1 MPLNLQNIITRGRR
15 ALLLA
20 AALACALLPAP
31 AAAHTRVERSSPA
44 DGDTAHGAV
53 REVRLRF
60 TRPVESELTTLTLFR
75 GTAQVAAG
83 GAKVEES
90 EGKEYVLALGEPLAP
105 GDYVARWKTVGGDG
119 HVLEGSWRFTVAA
132 VAAAS
137 TVPQGTPATAGLVQ
151 APPPPPATDGTD
163 DALEEEVGEA
173 GRPLAVAVRWAWFA
187 SLLGMIGAVA
197 FRYGVLPRLDRDAE
211 LQPVAARSEAVVW
224 YVALGAAALSVA
236 ALFARLWMQVAAL
249 GGGEAAWDGA
259 RLDVL
264 LRDTGWGLA
273 WVLQAIATLAFVT
286 GLFIAR
292 APHGRAVGWMGAGA
306 GAVLL
311 SAVPALSGHAA
322 SVGRMNGVA
331 ILTDTV
337 HVLGA
342 GVWLG
347 TLAALLAVG
356 IPAALLSGELSGGAV
371 AAMVRAFSPMAL
383 AGAAAV
389 GLTGIVNVVFQLG
402 ALSDVWSTGYGRA
415 LLLKLGLLAGVA
427 ALGFYNWRR
436 VLPTLGDDA
445 ATHRLRRSARA
456 ELGLGV
462 VVLLVTAVLVALPTP

>member
-1 MPLNLQNIITRGRR
+1 MTLNLPKMIFPGRR

-44 DGDTAHGAV
+44 DGDTARAPV
-53 REVRLRF
+53 TELRLRF
-60 TRPVESELTTLTLFR
+60 TRPVESELTTITLFR
-75 GTAQVAAG
+75 DSTQVAAG
-83 GAKVEES
+83 ATK
-90 EGKEYVLALGEPLAP
+90 EGDEGRDFVLTLPAALPSGS
-105 GDYVARWKTVGGDG
+105 YVARWKTVGGDG
-119 HVLEGSWRFTVAA
+119 HVLEGAWRFV
-132 VAAAS
+132 VAAADS
-137 TVPQGTPATAGLVQ
+137 VVAEADSAHDVAGLVQ
-151 APPPPPATDGTD
+151 TPPAPTTDGTD
-163 DALEEEVGEA
+163 DALQEEVGEA
-173 GRPLAVAVRWAWFA
+173 GRPLAVAVRWAWFV
-187 SLLGMIGAVA
+187 SLLGMIGTVA
-197 FRYGVLPRLDRDAE
+197 FRYGVLPRLDRDAA
-211 LQPVAARSEAVVW
+211 LRPVAARAEDAVW
-224 YVALGAAALSVA
+224 FIALGAAALSVA
-236 ALFARLWMQVAAL
+236 TLFARLWVQVSAL
-249 GGGEAAWDGA
+249 GGGGAWDGD
-259 RLDVL
+259 RLQVL

-273 WVLQAIATLAFVT
+273 WVLQAIATLAFVI
-286 GLFIAR
+286 GLFIVR
-292 APHGRAVGWMGAGA
+292 APHGRGVGWMGAAA

-331 ILTDTV
+331 ILSDTV

-347 TLAALLAVG
+347 TLAAILAVG
-356 IPAALLSGELSGGAV
+356 IPAALVSGAGAASGV

-389 GLTGIVNVVFQLG
+389 GVTGVVNVLFQLD

-415 LLLKLGLLAGVA
+415 LLIKLALLAGVA

-436 VLPTLGDDA
+436 VLPGLGSDP
-445 ATHRLRRSARA
+445 ATARLRTSARA
-456 ELGLGV
+456 ELGLGL

>member
-1 MPLNLQNIITRGRR
+1 MTRTRSNILSRGRR

-20 AALACALLPAP
+20 AALACALVPAP
-31 AAAHTRVERSSPA
+31 AAAHTRVELARPA

-60 TRPVESELTTLTLFR
+60 SRPVESELTTLALLR
-75 GTAQVAAG
+75 GGAQVAAG
-83 GAKVEES
+83 AAKVGS
-90 EGKEYVLALGEPLAP
+90 EGREFVLALAAPLQP

-119 HVLEGSWRFTVAA
+119 HVLEGSWRFSVAA
-132 VAAAS
+132 DSAAS
-137 TVPQGTPATAGLVQ
+137 TVPAGTPAAAALVQ
-151 APPPPPATDGTD
+151 APQPPPTTDGTD
-163 DALEEEVGEA
+163 DALEEEVGQA

-187 SLLGMIGAVA
+187 ALLGMIGAVA
-197 FRYGVLPRLDRDAE
+197 FRYGVLPRLDRDPG
-211 LQPVAARSEAVVW
+211 LRPVAGRAEAAVW
-224 YVALGAAALSVA
+224 FVALGAAALSVA
-236 ALFARLWMQVAAL
+236 TLFARLWMQVAAL

-273 WVLQAIATLAFVT
+273 WVLQAIATLAFVI
-286 GLFIAR
+286 GLFIAK

-322 SVGRMNGVA
+322 SVGRLNGVA
-331 ILTDTV
+331 ILSDTV

-342 GVWLG
+342 GVWMG

-356 IPAALLSGELSGGAV
+356 IPAALTAADGAGAV
-371 AAMVRAFSPMAL
+371 VASMVRAFSPMAL
-383 AGAAAV
+383 AGAVAV
-389 GLTGIVNVVFQLG
+389 GLTGLISLVFQLD

-415 LLLKLGLLAGVA
+415 LLIKLALLAGVG

-456 ELGLGV
+456 ELGLGLA
-462 VVLLVTAVLVALPTP
+462 VLLVTAVLVALPTP

>member
-1 MPLNLQNIITRGRR
+1 MTRTILDTISRGRR
-15 ALLLA
+15 VLLLA
-20 AALACALLPAP
+20 AALACALVPAP
-31 AAAHTRVERSSPA
+31 AAAHTRVESSQPA

-53 REVRLRF
+53 RELRLRF
-60 TRPVESELTTLTLFR
+60 SRPVESELTTITLLR
-75 GTAQVAAG
+75 GGTQVAAG
-83 GAKVEES
+83 ASKEEGS
-90 EGKEYVLALGEPLAP
+90 EGRGFVLALPAALEP
-105 GDYVARWKTVGGDG
+105 GDYTARWKTVGGDG

-137 TVPQGTPATAGLVQ
+137 QVPEGTPAAAGLVQ
-151 APPPPPATDGTD
+151 APPPPPTTDGTD
-163 DALEEEVGEA
+163 EALEEEVGDA

-187 SLLGMIGAVA
+187 ALLGMIGTVA
-197 FRYGVLPRLDRDAE
+197 FRYGVLPRLDRDP
-211 LQPVAARSEAVVW
+211 LLRPIAARAEAAVW
-224 YVALGAAALSVA
+224 FVALGAAALSVA

-264 LRDTGWGLA
+264 LRHTGWGLA
-273 WVLQAIATLAFVT
+273 WVLQAIATLAFVI

-292 APHGRAVGWMGAGA
+292 APHGRGVGWMGAGA

-311 SAVPALSGHAA
+311 AAVPALSGHAA
-322 SVGRMNGVA
+322 SVGRLNGVA
-331 ILTDTV
+331 ILSDTV

-342 GVWLG
+342 GVWMG

-356 IPAALLSGELSGGAV
+356 IPAALSATEGAGGAV

-389 GLTGIVNVVFQLG
+389 GITGLTSLVFQLD

-415 LLLKLGLLAGVA
+415 VLVKLALLGGVA

-456 ELGLGV
+456 ELGLGL

>member
-1 MPLNLQNIITRGRR
+1 MTRTILKTISRGRR

-20 AALACALLPAP
+20 AALACALLPVP
-31 AAAHTRVERSSPA
+31 AAAHTKVESSHPA

-53 REVRLRF
+53 RELRLRF
-60 TRPVESELTTLTLFR
+60 TRPVESELTRITLLR
-75 GTAQVAAG
+75 GEVEVASG
-83 GAKVEES
+83 GAKVEGS
-90 EGKEYVLALGEPLAP
+90 EGHEFVLALAAPLEA

-132 VAAAS
+132 DSAVVSAVTAAQA
-137 TVPQGTPATAGLVQ
+137 QAALVQ
-151 APPPPPATDGTD
+151 TPPPAATNGTD
-163 DALEEEVGEA
+163 DALQEEVGPA
-173 GRPLAVAVRWAWFA
+173 GRPLAVVVRWAWFA
-187 SLLGMIGAVA
+187 ALLGMIGAVA
-197 FRYGVLPRLDRDAE
+197 FRFGVLPRLGRDP
-211 LQPVAARSEAVVW
+211 LLLPVAARAEAAAW
-224 YVALGAAALSVA
+224 FVALGAAALSVA
-236 ALFARLWMQVAAL
+236 ALFARLWMQVSAL
-249 GGGEAAWDGA
+249 GGDAAWSGA
-259 RLDVL
+259 RMDVL
-264 LRDTGWGLA
+264 LRQTGWGLA
-273 WVLQAIATLAFVT
+273 WVLQAVATLAFVV

-292 APHGRAVGWMGAGA
+292 APHGRGVGWMGAGA

-322 SVGRMNGVA
+322 SVGRLNGVA
-331 ILTDTV
+331 ILSDTV

-347 TLAALLAVG
+347 TLAAMLAVG
-356 IPAALLSGELSGGAV
+356 IPAAFSAAEGSAAAV

-383 AGAAAV
+383 AGAVAV
-389 GLTGIVNVVFQLG
+389 GLTGVVNALFQLN
-402 ALSDVWSTGYGRA
+402 AVSDVWSTGYGRA
-415 LLLKLGLLAGVA
+415 LLVKLALLGGVA

-456 ELGLGV
+456 ELGLGL

>member
-1 MPLNLQNIITRGRR
+1 MPLNLNNILLRGRR

-53 REVRLRF
+53 RELRLRF
-60 TRPVESELTTLTLFR
+60 TRPVESELTTITLLR
-75 GTAQVAAG
+75 GTVQVAAG
-83 GAKVEES
+83 GVKVEEG
-90 EGKEYVLALGEPLAP
+90 EGREFLLALPAPLEA

-119 HVLEGSWRFTVAA
+119 HVLEGAWRFTVAA
-132 VAAAS
+132 PAAAS
-137 TVPQGTPATAGLVQ
+137 ADTPTAPAAAGLVQ
-151 APPPPPATDGTD
+151 APPPPTTDGTD

-187 SLLGMIGAVA
+187 SLLGMIGTVA
-197 FRYGVLPRLDRDAE
+197 FRYGVLPRLDRDDE
-211 LQPVAARSEAVVW
+211 LHPVAARGEAAVW
-224 YVALGAAALSVA
+224 FVALGAAALSVA

-249 GGGEAAWDGA
+249 GGGESAWDGA

-264 LRDTGWGLA
+264 LRETGWGLA

-286 GLFIAR
+286 GLFIAK
-292 APHGRAVGWMGAGA
+292 APHGRAVGWMGAAA

-322 SVGRMNGVA
+322 SAGRWTSLA

-347 TLAALLAVG
+347 TLAAILAVG
-356 IPAALLSGELSGGAV
+356 IPAALFSPAISGGAV
-371 AAMVRAFSPMAL
+371 AAMVRGFSPMAL
-383 AGAAAV
+383 AGAGAV
-389 GLTGIVNVVFQLG
+389 GVTGVLNVLFQLN
-402 ALSDVWSTGYGRA
+402 ALPDVWTTGYGRA
-415 LLLKLGLLAGVA
+415 LMLKLALLAGVA

-436 VLPTLGDDA
+436 VLPALGDDPG
-445 ATHRLRRSARA
+445 THRLRRSARA
-456 ELGLGV
+456 ELGLGL